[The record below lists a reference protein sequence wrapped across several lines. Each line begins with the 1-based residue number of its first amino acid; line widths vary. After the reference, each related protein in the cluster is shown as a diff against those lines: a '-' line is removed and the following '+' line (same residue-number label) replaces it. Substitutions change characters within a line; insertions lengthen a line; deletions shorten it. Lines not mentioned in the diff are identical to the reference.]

1 MTKNKI
7 INIIILRIISSVLF
21 VFMSLKAIKFISMF
35 TLLVITSG
43 CLSGTMIKDVDF
55 PATPVDMTKITKM
68 GKACFSVN
76 IGSRGNGSII
86 QAAKNG
92 NISTIRMVEYGT
104 EFKHGGLTQQ
114 SCTYVYGD

>member
-7 INIIILRIISSVLF
+7 IKIIKLRIISSVLF

-76 IGSRGNGSII
+76 IGSRGNGSINKEK
-86 QAAKNG
+86 KNG

>member
-1 MTKNKI
+1 MQSEHKSVFYDIFMKLKYVNS
-7 INIIILRIISSVLF
+7 ISIC
-21 VFMSLKAIKFISMF
+21 A
-35 TLLVITSG
+35 LLITASG

-76 IGSRGNGSII
+76 IGSRGSGSII

>member
-1 MTKNKI
+1 MKFKNRKI
-7 INIIILRIISSVLF
+7 ILPLIFAV
-21 VFMSLKAIKFISMF
+21 MS
-35 TLLVITSG
+35 TG

-55 PATPVDMTKITKM
+55 PATPIDMTKITKM

>member
-1 MTKNKI
+1 MHI
-7 INIIILRIISSVLF
+7 ITTGYHKYVFIIFCMNLKHMKF
-21 VFMSLKAIKFISMF
+21 VSIFA
-35 TLLVITSG
+35 LLATTSG
-43 CLSGTMIKDVDF
+43 CMSGTMIKD
-55 PATPVDMTKITKM
+55 
-68 GKACFSVN
+68 VN

-92 NISTIRMVEYGT
+92 NISTIRLVEYGT

>member
-1 MTKNKI
+1 MMQSEHKSVFYDIFMKLKYVNS
-7 INIIILRIISSVLF
+7 ISIC
-21 VFMSLKAIKFISMF
+21 A
-35 TLLVITSG
+35 LLITASG
-43 CLSGTMIKDVDF
+43 CLSGTRIKDVDF
-55 PATPVDMTKITKM
+55 PATPVDMTKVTKM

-76 IGSRGNGSII
+76 QLVGTSNGNGSVI